1 MESKS
6 RRNKQSK
13 TSMREETKENMR
25 KIRNIEDEYG
35 LLVFRG
41 GLTQLVDV
49 GVRNLN
55 EKSVEEDVKK
65 IMTQGKLDEANG
77 KASFIA
83 PEIQCEILRCAA
95 ELSKFSIWTLFRY
108 IKEYVVVDN

>member
-1 MESKS
+1 
-6 RRNKQSK
+6 
-13 TSMREETKENMR
+13 MREETKESTQ

-41 GLTQLVDV
+41 GLTQLVDM

-55 EKSVEEDVKK
+55 EKSVEEYVKK
-65 IMTQGKLDEANG
+65 ILAQGKLDEANG
-77 KASFIA
+77 KSSIIS
-83 PEIQCEILRCAA
+83 PEVQCEILRCAA
-95 ELSKFSIWTLFRY
+95 KLSKFSIWTLFRY